1 MVDNRKIEVKVENL
15 KKTFGTFTAVNG
27 VSFEVYKGEVFGLLG
42 PNGAGKTTTM
52 NMLTTLLKPTSG
64 KAVVHGFDIE
74 KQSTEVRKNIGVVP
88 QEYSLYDD
96 LTIEQNISFFGDL
109 YGIKESEL
117 KKKSKYLIEKMEL
130 ENFKDTLVEDISGG
144 MKERL
149 SIATSL
155 LPNPSVMFMD
165 EPTTGIDPQN
175 RIKIRGLTKE
185 LAREGKTIIYTTHDM
200 DEAEKLCDRVAIVD
214 HGNVIALDTPEN
226 LKKQIK
232 GKSFTITLQT
242 EDTSVDEELKKLKFV
257 DYVIRSDSEVEVSFI
272 GKSEKD
278 IQDKIKE
285 ARVVKV
291 EKRDPNL
298 EDVFIK
304 LTGRALRD

>member
-1 MVDNRKIEVKVENL
+1 MSDKIEVRVENL
-15 KKTFGTFTAVNG
+15 KKTFGEFTAVNG
-27 VSFEVYKGEVFGLLG
+27 ISFQVYKGEIFGLLG
-42 PNGAGKTTTM
+42 PNGAGKTTTI
-52 NMLTTLLKPTSG
+52 NMLTTLLKPTAG
-64 KAVVHGFDIE
+64 RGEVHGFDIE
-74 KQSTEVRKNIGVVP
+74 KNSTDVRRNIGVVP

-96 LTIEQNISFFGDL
+96 LTIKQNIALFGDL
-109 YGIKESEL
+109 YGIKEPEL
-117 KKKSKYLIEKMEL
+117 GKKSKYLIERMEL
-130 ENFKDTLVEDISGG
+130 QNFQDTLVEDLSGG

-155 LPNPSVMFMD
+155 LQDPEVMFMD

-185 LAREGKTIIYTTHDM
+185 LSREGKTIIYTTHDM
-200 DEAEKLCDRVAIVD
+200 EEAEKLCDRIAIVD
-214 HGNVIALDTPEN
+214 HGTIMALDTPDK
-226 LKKQIK
+226 LKQGIK
-232 GKSFTITLQT
+232 GKSFTITIQT
-242 EDTSVDEELKKLKFV
+242 EDTSVDDRLKKLKFI
-257 DYVIRSDSEVEVSFI
+257 DYVIRSDSEVEISFI

-278 IQDKIKE
+278 INEALGKSKII
-285 ARVVKV
+285 KV

>member
-232 GKSFTITLQT
+232 GKSFTITIQT
-242 EDTSVDEELKKLKFV
+242 EDMSVDEELKKLKFV

>member
-144 MKERL
+144 MKERV

-185 LAREGKTIIYTTHDM
+185 FAREGKTIIYTTHDM
-200 DEAEKLCDRVAIVD
+200 DEAEKLCDRVAIFD

-232 GKSFTITLQT
+232 GKSFTVTIQT

>member
-1 MVDNRKIEVKVENL
+1 MSEKFEIRVEKL
-15 KKTFGTFTAVNG
+15 EKKFGSFTAVNKI
-27 VSFEVYKGEVFGLLG
+27 SFDVKKGEIFGLLG

-52 NMLTTLLKPTSG
+52 NMLTTILKPTSG
-64 KAVVHGFDIE
+64 IASVHGFDIE
-74 KQSTEVRKNIGVVP
+74 KQSTQVRKNIGVVP

-96 LTIEQNISFFGDL
+96 LTIKQNLNLFGDL
-109 YGIKESEL
+109 YKIEDSEL
-117 KKKSKYLIEKMEL
+117 KKKSKYLIERMEL
-130 ENFKDTLVEDISGG
+130 QNFQDTLVEDLSGG
-144 MKERL
+144 MKQRL

-155 LPNPSVMFMD
+155 LQDPTVMFMD

-185 LAREGKTIIYTTHDM
+185 LSREGKTIIYTTHDM
-200 DEAEKLCDRVAIVD
+200 DEAEKLCERVAIID
-214 HGNVIALDTPEN
+214 HGNIMALDTPEN
-226 LKKQIK
+226 LKKDIK

-257 DYVIRSDSEVEVSFI
+257 DYVIRSDSEIEVSFI
-272 GKSEKD
+272 GNSEKD
-278 IQDKIKE
+278 INDKIKK
-285 ARVVKV
+285 AKIIKI
-291 EKRDPNL
+291 EKREPNL

>member
-1 MVDNRKIEVKVENL
+1 MSNGNIEVKVENL

-27 VSFEVYKGEVFGLLG
+27 ISFEVYKGEIFGLLG

-64 KAVVHGFDIE
+64 RGSVHGFDIE
-74 KQSTEVRKNIGVVP
+74 KQSTDVRKSIGVVP

-96 LTIEQNISFFGDL
+96 LSIKQNVDLFGDL
-109 YGIKESEL
+109 YGIKDSEL
-117 KKKSKYLIEKMEL
+117 SKKSKYLIDRMEL
-130 ENFKDTLVEDISGG
+130 QNFKDTLVEDLSGG

-155 LPNPSVMFMD
+155 LQDPFVMFMD

-185 LAREGKTIIYTTHDM
+185 LSREGKTIIYTTHDM
-200 DEAEKLCDRVAIVD
+200 DEAEKLCNRIAIVD
-214 HGNVIALDTPEN
+214 HGNIMALDTPEN
-226 LKKQIK
+226 LKKGIK
-232 GKSFTITLQT
+232 GKSFTITIKT

-257 DYVIRSDSEVEVSFI
+257 DYVIRSDSEVEISFI
-272 GKSEKD
+272 GNSEKD
-278 IQDKIKE
+278 IQDKIKK
-285 ARVVKV
+285 AKV
-291 EKRDPNL
+291 IKIEKRDPNL

-304 LTGRALRD
+304 LTGRTLRD

>member
-1 MVDNRKIEVKVENL
+1 MSGEKIEIKVEKL
-15 KKTFGTFTAVNG
+15 EKKFGTFTAVNKI
-27 VSFEVYKGEVFGLLG
+27 SFEVYKGEIFGLLG

-52 NMLTTLLKPTSG
+52 NMLTTILKPTSG
-64 KAVVHGFDIE
+64 RASVHGFDIE
-74 KQSTEVRKNIGVVP
+74 KQSTRVRENIGVVP

-96 LTIEQNISFFGDL
+96 LTLKQNLDLFGDL
-109 YGIKESEL
+109 YKINADEL
-117 KKKSKYLIEKMEL
+117 KKKSKYLIERMEL
-130 ENFKDTLVEDISGG
+130 QNFQETLVEDLSGG
-144 MKERL
+144 MKQRL

-155 LPNPSVMFMD
+155 LQDPTVMFMD

-200 DEAEKLCDRVAIVD
+200 DEAEKLCNRIAIVD
-214 HGNVIALDTPEN
+214 HGNIMALDTPEN
-226 LKKQIK
+226 LKKDIK

-242 EDTSVDEELKKLKFV
+242 EDTSVDAELKKLKFV

-272 GKSEKD
+272 GNSEKD
-278 IQDKIKE
+278 INDKIKK
-285 ARVVKV
+285 AKIIKI

>member
-1 MVDNRKIEVKVENL
+1 MSEKFEIRVEKL
-15 KKTFGTFTAVNG
+15 EKKFGSFTAVNKI
-27 VSFEVYKGEVFGLLG
+27 SFDVKKGEIFGLLG

-52 NMLTTLLKPTSG
+52 NMLTTILKPTSG
-64 KAVVHGFDIE
+64 IASVHGFDIE
-74 KQSTEVRKNIGVVP
+74 KQSTQVRKNIGVVP

-96 LTIEQNISFFGDL
+96 LTIKQNLNLFGDL
-109 YGIKESEL
+109 YKIEDSEL
-117 KKKSKYLIEKMEL
+117 KKKSKYLIERMEL
-130 ENFKDTLVEDISGG
+130 QNFQDTLVEDLSGG
-144 MKERL
+144 MKQRL

-155 LPNPSVMFMD
+155 LQDPTVMFMD

-185 LAREGKTIIYTTHDM
+185 LSREGKTIIYTTHDM
-200 DEAEKLCDRVAIVD
+200 DEAEKLCERVAIID
-214 HGNVIALDTPEN
+214 HGNIMALDTPEN
-226 LKKQIK
+226 LKKDIK

-257 DYVIRSDSEVEVSFI
+257 DYVIRSDSEIEVSFI
-272 GKSEKD
+272 GNSEKD
-278 IQDKIKE
+278 INDKIKK
-285 ARVVKV
+285 AKIIKI

>member
-1 MVDNRKIEVKVENL
+1 MSNGKIEVKVENL

-27 VSFEVYKGEVFGLLG
+27 ISFEVYKGEIFGLLG

-64 KAVVHGFDIE
+64 RASVHGFDIE

-96 LTIEQNISFFGDL
+96 LSIKQNVDLFGDL
-109 YGIKESEL
+109 YGIKGPEL
-117 KKKSKYLIEKMEL
+117 GKKSKYLIERMEL
-130 ENFKDTLVEDISGG
+130 QNFKDTLVEDLSGG
-144 MKERL
+144 MKQRL

-155 LPNPSVMFMD
+155 LQDPSVMFMD

-185 LAREGKTIIYTTHDM
+185 LSREGKTIIYTTHDM
-200 DEAEKLCDRVAIVD
+200 DEAEKLCNRIAIVD
-214 HGNVIALDTPEN
+214 HGNIMALDTPEN
-226 LKKQIK
+226 LKKGIK
-232 GKSFTITLQT
+232 GKSFTITIQT
-242 EDTSVDEELKKLKFV
+242 EDTSVDDELKKLKFV
-257 DYVIRSDSEVEVSFI
+257 DYVIRSDSEVEISFI
-272 GKSEKD
+272 GSSEKD
-278 IQDKIKE
+278 ISDKIKK
-285 ARVVKV
+285 AKIVKV

>member
-1 MVDNRKIEVKVENL
+1 MSNGKIEVKVDKL
-15 KKTFGTFTAVNG
+15 KKTFGTFTAVNEI
-27 VSFEVYKGEVFGLLG
+27 SFEVYKGEIFGLLG

-64 KAVVHGFDIE
+64 KGNVHGFDIE
-74 KQSTEVRKNIGVVP
+74 KQSTDVRKNIGVVP

-96 LTIEQNISFFGDL
+96 LSIKQNVDLFGDL
-109 YGIKESEL
+109 YGIKGLEL
-117 KKKSKYLIEKMEL
+117 SKKSKYLIERMEL
-130 ENFKDTLVEDISGG
+130 QNFKDTLVEDLSGG
-144 MKERL
+144 MKQRL

-155 LPNPSVMFMD
+155 LQNPSVMFMD

-185 LAREGKTIIYTTHDM
+185 LSREGKTIIYTTHDM
-200 DEAEKLCDRVAIVD
+200 DEAEKLCNRIAIVD
-214 HGNVIALDTPEN
+214 HGNIMALDTPEN
-226 LKKQIK
+226 LKKGIK
-232 GKSFTITLQT
+232 GKSFTITIQT
-242 EDTSVDEELKKLKFV
+242 EDTSVDDELKKLKFV
-257 DYVIRSDSEVEVSFI
+257 DYVIRSDSEVEISFI
-272 GKSEKD
+272 GNSEKD
-278 IQDKIKE
+278 ISDKIKK
-285 ARVVKV
+285 AKVIKV

>member
-1 MVDNRKIEVKVENL
+1 MSERIEVKVENL
-15 KKTFGTFTAVNG
+15 KKTFGEFTAVNG
-27 VSFEVYKGEVFGLLG
+27 ISFQVYKGEIFGLLG
-42 PNGAGKTTTM
+42 PNGAGKTTTI
-52 NMLTTLLKPTSG
+52 NMLTTLLKPTAG
-64 KAVVHGFDIE
+64 RGEVHGFDIE
-74 KQSTEVRKNIGVVP
+74 KNSTDVRRNIGVVP

-96 LTIEQNISFFGDL
+96 LTIKQNIALFGDL
-109 YGIKESEL
+109 YGIKELEL
-117 KKKSKYLIEKMEL
+117 GKKSKYLIERMEL
-130 ENFKDTLVEDISGG
+130 QNFQDTLVEDLSGG

-155 LPNPSVMFMD
+155 LQDPEVMFMD

-185 LAREGKTIIYTTHDM
+185 LSREGKTIIYTTHDM
-200 DEAEKLCDRVAIVD
+200 EEAEKLCDRIAIVD
-214 HGNVIALDTPEN
+214 HGTIMALDTPDK
-226 LKKQIK
+226 LKQGIK
-232 GKSFTITLQT
+232 GKSFTITIQT
-242 EDTSVDEELKKLKFV
+242 EDTSVDDRLKKLKFI
-257 DYVIRSDSEVEVSFI
+257 DYVIRSDSEVEISFI

-278 IQDKIKE
+278 INEALGKSKII
-285 ARVVKV
+285 KV